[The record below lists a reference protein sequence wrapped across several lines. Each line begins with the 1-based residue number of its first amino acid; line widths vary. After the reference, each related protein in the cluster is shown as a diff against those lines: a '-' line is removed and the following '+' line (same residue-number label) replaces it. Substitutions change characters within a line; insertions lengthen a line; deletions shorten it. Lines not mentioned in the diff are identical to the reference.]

1 MWGCVGIA
9 RTVALVDHVEL
20 PATSSVLEADL
31 PAMNGIRAFVS
42 LRGVLVLLVGAAA
55 ALGGAVAQTTDL
67 GSQVPTADAVNE
79 GLFPDEKCKELEAAG
94 FKCMGFKPPVR
105 YSLPASAFKV
115 GSAEL
120 PGLLKQQLDVFAE
133 VLRTKHGTDQQVRII
148 GHADA
153 SGTPV
158 ANQALSVKRAEAVRD
173 YLAAKGT
180 DPTMLLVE
188 GVGAAEPKN
197 ASNPMADENR
207 RVEIGRKATP

>member
-1 MWGCVGIA
+1 VGIA

-42 LRGVLVLLVGAAA
+42 LRGVLVLLLLGAVAA
-55 ALGGAVAQTTDL
+55 VAVVGGAVAQTTDL

-180 DPTMLLVE
+180 DPAMLVVE